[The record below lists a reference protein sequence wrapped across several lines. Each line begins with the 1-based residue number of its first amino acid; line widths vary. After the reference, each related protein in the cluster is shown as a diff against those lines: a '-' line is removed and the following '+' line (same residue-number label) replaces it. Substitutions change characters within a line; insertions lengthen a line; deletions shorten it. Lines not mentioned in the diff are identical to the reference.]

1 MKKSQLLRRLAVFCL
16 SLALLAAGIRG
27 GTYLKDH
34 PPGIFTSAQGQE
46 EYQKSFDE
54 YLNSLFRQEV
64 ASTTINLHY
73 TLKSPENYG
82 ITEYEVTY
90 GDIDEESRQASVAAL
105 ENTQSAL
112 KSFKTKRLT
121 LDQRLTYDILKE
133 ETDAE
138 LSASKFYFYE
148 ELLRP
153 STGIQAELP
162 VLMAE
167 YAFYDEGDVL
177 DYLNLLNQTRD
188 YFRQILLFEMEKANK
203 GLFMSQFAAEDIISQ
218 CQNFIANKDKNYLL
232 DTFDNKIEA
241 MTDLTDQQKQ
251 SYREQ
256 NQRAV
261 TEVVI
266 PAYEMMIQGL
276 EKLKKSGDN
285 QQGLSHLPQG
295 KEYYEYLVA
304 ACTGSER
311 SIDELKEATAH
322 QRAEDM
328 SEAARLIAKKPEL
341 LSQAIDKEARRMID
355 EAHERTTA
363 ILTELQEKMK
373 ADFPTPPDTSFT
385 IKYVHPSLEEYMA
398 PAFYLAIPIDDIS
411 QNSIHINGSNNY
423 QKLKLYTTLAHEGF
437 PGHLYQNV
445 MERSQGFSPVRSLLG
460 ASGYSEGWATY
471 VEMISYSYA
480 DLDADLSALLMRD
493 QSALLSLYATADMGI
508 HYDGWSQEDMI
519 KFFAEYQITD
529 KEVLAEV
536 YQMIV
541 EEPAHYLKYYIGY
554 LEFLNLKEQAKNMY
568 GKDYSDY
575 RFHEALMKMGPAPF
589 SLLEKYLP
597 EYYDKGEKK

>member
-341 LSQAIDKEARRMID
+341 LSQATSYAFAQQDP
-355 EAHERTTA
+355 TA